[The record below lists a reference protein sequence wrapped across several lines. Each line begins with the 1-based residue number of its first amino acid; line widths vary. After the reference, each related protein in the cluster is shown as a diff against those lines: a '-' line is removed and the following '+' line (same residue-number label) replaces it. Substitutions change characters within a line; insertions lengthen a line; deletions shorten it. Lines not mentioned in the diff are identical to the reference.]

1 MIKRKGI
8 LFVLSGPSGVGKG
21 TVKEALLKTMDDI
34 CLSIS
39 ATTRK
44 SRSNEVHS
52 KDYFF
57 VDPQEFQE
65 MIDNNQLLEWAQVY
79 SNWYG
84 TPRDFVL
91 EHLQKGCD
99 VLLEIDI
106 QGAMQVKN
114 KMPEAVFIFL
124 APPDL
129 DELARRLCGR
139 GEDSQESIDL
149 RLATCAAEMAHIK
162 YYNYVV
168 VNNHVNEALEKVRSI
183 IQAERCSLN
192 NIIVG

>member
-21 TVKEALLKTMDDI
+21 TVKEALLETMDDI

-44 SRSNEVHS
+44 PRSNEVQS

-57 VDPQEFQE
+57 VDLKEFQE
-65 MIDNNQLLEWAQVY
+65 MISKDQLLEWAQVY

-84 TPRDFVL
+84 TPRDYVL
-91 EHLQKGCD
+91 DHLQKGCD

-114 KMPEAVFIFL
+114 KMSDAVFIFL

-129 DELARRLCGR
+129 DELARRLCSR

-149 RLATCAAEMAHIK
+149 RLATCEAEMAHIK

-168 VNNHVNEALEKVRSI
+168 ENNHVKEALEKVRSI
-183 IQAERCSLN
+183 IQAERCSVN

>member
-1 MIKRKGI
+1 VIRRKGI

-21 TVKEALLKTMDDI
+21 TVKEALLKAMDDI
-34 CLSIS
+34 CLSVS

-44 SRSNEVHS
+44 PRGSEIHGQ
-52 KDYFF
+52 DYFF
-57 VDPQEFQE
+57 LDRNEFDR
-65 MIDNNQLLEWAQVY
+65 MIEDDELLEWAEVY
-79 SNWYG
+79 ANRYG
-84 TPRDFVL
+84 TPRGFVIR
-91 EHLQKGCD
+91 HLQNGCD

-114 KMPEAVFIFL
+114 KMPDAVFIFL

-129 DELARRLCGR
+129 DELARRLCSR
-139 GEDSQESIDL
+139 GEDSQDSIDL
-149 RLATCAAEMAHIK
+149 RLATCEAEMAHIR

-168 VNNHVNEALEKVRSI
+168 VNNDVNEALEKVRSI
-183 IQAERCSLN
+183 IQAERCNLN